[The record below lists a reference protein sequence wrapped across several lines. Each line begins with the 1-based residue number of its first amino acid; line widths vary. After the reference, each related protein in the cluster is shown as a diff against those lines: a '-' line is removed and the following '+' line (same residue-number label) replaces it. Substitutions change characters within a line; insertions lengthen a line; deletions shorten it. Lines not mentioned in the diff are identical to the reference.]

1 MKTTKK
7 SLAERQIEKL
17 EKQQASLRESI
28 QRHVKVD
35 AQEFESLLESDNFSW
50 KRLRENLESN
60 SGKLREATSESA
72 FGQLLRYG
80 VQHFMFDAYKNV
92 DDFVYTDLVTS
103 RPSSNRQ
110 EWYAPLFGVEIPR
123 DVPTGGA
130 FEDSRIS
137 GLDVEVVNKKVG
149 RMFTVERELIDDD
162 QTGQVQQRAEGLGAR
177 LRYKEEADVMGVDVF
192 TLNPLGR
199 GITGVAAQSY
209 TTAIG
214 NRPTEFLKLS
224 QAGLESADIS
234 LHNMLDPLGNRILV
248 KPSLLLTCPAEK
260 FNAAKLLN
268 SALQPSVPQ
277 TVTSGSGATTTSFF
291 QGGLTG
297 WNATVNPLQGLYTL
311 KISRWLP
318 TGTDGAGVTAGYW
331 YLMEPKTSI
340 VWQDR
345 DPLELLMEARDAGRS
360 FERDEY
366 RWRLRRRY
374 ATAVIE
380 YRYIFEGMGL

>member
-1 MKTTKK
+1 MKTARK
-7 SLAERQIEKL
+7 SLVERQVAKL
-17 EKQQASLRESI
+17 EAQQTELRESI
-28 QRHVKVD
+28 QRSTHVDVS
-35 AQEFESLLESDNFSW
+35 EFENLLESDNFSW
-50 KRLRENLESN
+50 KRLRENLHSN
-60 SGKLREATSESA
+60 SSKLREATSESA

-80 VQHFMFDAYKNV
+80 VQHFMFDAYKSV
-92 DDFVYTDLVTS
+92 TDFVYTDLVTAIA
-103 RPSSNRQ
+103 SSNRQ

-149 RMFTVERELIDDD
+149 RMFSVERELIDDD
-162 QTGQVQQRAEGLGAR
+162 QTGQVQQRAQGLGAR

-192 TLNPLGR
+192 TLAPLGR
-199 GITGVAAQSY
+199 GITGVAGQSY

-214 NRPTEFLKLS
+214 NRPAAFTKLS
-224 QAGLESADIS
+224 QAGLEAADIA

-260 FNAAKLLN
+260 FNSAKLLN

-277 TVTSGSGATTTSFF
+277 TAITGSGATASSFF

-297 WNATVNPLQGLYTL
+297 WNATINPLQGLYTL

-318 TGTDGAGVTAGYW
+318 TGTDSNSVTAGFW

-360 FERDEY
+360 LERDEY
-366 RWRLRRRY
+366 RWRIRRRY

-380 YRYIFEGMGL
+380 YRYIYAGMSS